1 MNSKRFKSKTDR
13 WLLYVLMAVMVF
25 ELVVL
30 GIAATQATSPV
41 AALSIA
47 VAALLIVALIGSL
60 LVRTHYTV
68 SGNTLR
74 IASGPFSWSVPVD
87 QIESVTSTRNP
98 ISSPALS
105 LDRLQITYA
114 NGRRVL
120 ISPADRDG
128 FLKAIGREL
137 SE

>member
-1 MNSKRFKSKTDR
+1 MTSRRFKSKIDR
-13 WLLYVLMAVMVF
+13 WLLYVLVAVMVF
-25 ELVVL
+25 EVVVL
-30 GIAATQATSPV
+30 GAAAAQTASPI

-47 VAALLIVALIGSL
+47 VTALLIVALIGSL
-60 LVRTHYTV
+60 LVRTHYTI

-87 QIESVTSTRNP
+87 RIESVRATRNP

-105 LDRLQITYA
+105 LDRLQITYG
-114 NGRRVL
+114 NGRRIM

-128 FLKAIGREL
+128 FLEAIGREL
-137 SE
+137 DG